1 MLVKLDVLL
10 EFLETEHARD
20 PGHVIAKMLRG
31 IATATPTS
39 GLFASDPNRERAEE
53 LKQLRKLR
61 DFFLKY
67 ADDTGKKMGDLKKA
81 IEACQ

>member
-39 GLFASDPNRERAEE
+39 GLFAHDPNAARAEE
-53 LKQLRKLR
+53 LKDLRKLR
-61 DFFLKY
+61 GFFIKY
-67 ADDTGKKMGDLKKA
+67 VDDTAKRMAELKKA
-81 IEACQ
+81 LGD